1 MSHILALIAGLVL
14 LLAGAEMMVRGASR
28 MAVTLGIA
36 PLIVGLTI
44 VAFGTSSPELA
55 VGVQSALSG
64 EADIALGNTIGSS
77 IFNILVIL
85 GLSATIAPLVVAQQL
100 VRFDVPLM
108 IGISMLVYL
117 LGLDGRIG
125 RLEGAVLAAGLFAY
139 LVFVFRKSREESRAI
154 REEYA
159 QEFGQGRCCGW
170 RSWLFNIGLVIAGL
184 ALLVTGSKWL
194 VDGAV
199 SVARAA
205 GVSEL
210 IIGLTLVAAGT
221 SLPEAATSVVAAL
234 RGERDIAVGN
244 AVGSNIFNILSVLG
258 LTSLVARGGIGVP
271 QPALAFDIPVMIAV
285 AVATFPIFFTGNRIA
300 RWEGWLFLGAY
311 GAYLAYVLLDATQH
325 DALPLFS
332 TAMLIFVLPLIAVTL
347 LVLLVRE
354 MRAARPPG
362 RRVRE

>member
-1 MSHILALIAGLVL
+1 VINALTLAAGLVL

-28 MAVTLGIA
+28 MAIALGIA

-55 VGVQSALSG
+55 VGVRSALTG
-64 EADIALGNTIGSS
+64 EADIALGNTVGSS

-85 GLSATIAPLVVAQQL
+85 GLSAVITPLVVAQQL

-108 IGISMLVYL
+108 VGCSILVYA
-117 LGLDGRIG
+117 LGWDGRIS
-125 RLEGAVLAAGLFAY
+125 RLEGAALAAGLFAY
-139 LVFVFRKSREESRAI
+139 LGFLFRKSRQESQAV

-159 QEFGQGRCCGW
+159 QQFGQERCCGW
-170 RSWLFNIGLVIAGL
+170 QSWLRNVGLFIVGFV
-184 ALLVTGSKWL
+184 LLIVGSSWL
-194 VDGAV
+194 VDGAA
-199 SVARAA
+199 SLARAA

-210 IIGLTLVAAGT
+210 IIGLTVVAAGT

-258 LTSLVARGGIGVP
+258 LTSLVAPGGIGVP
-271 QPALAFDIPVMIAV
+271 SPALAFDIPVMIAV

-332 TAMLIFVLPLIAVTL
+332 TAMLIFVLPFIGVTL

-354 MRAARPPG
+354 VRALRQPIRRAR
-362 RRVRE
+362 E

>member
-1 MSHILALIAGLVL
+1 MSDAAALIAGLVL

-28 MAVTLGIA
+28 MAVALGIA

-85 GLSATIAPLVVAQQL
+85 GLSAVITPLVVAQQL

-108 IGISMLVYL
+108 VGISILVYL
-117 LGLDGRIG
+117 LGWDGRIS

-139 LVFVFRKSREESRAI
+139 LVFVFRKGRQESQAVQ
-154 REEYA
+154 EEYA
-159 QEFGQGRCCGW
+159 QEFGQRCCGW
-170 RSWLFNIGLVIAGL
+170 RSWLLNIGLVIAGL

-199 SVARAA
+199 SLARAA
-205 GVSEL
+205 GLSEL

-285 AVATFPIFFTGNRIA
+285 AVATFPVFFTGNRIA

-332 TAMLIFVLPLIAVTL
+332 TAMLVFVLPLIAVTL

-354 MRAARPPG
+354 MRIVRRP
-362 RRVRE
+362 VRPVRK